1 MKLALLGHGRMGRVI
16 AAQARAAG
24 HEVAVIVTSGNAAD
38 AARLLPG
45 HDVAIDFSV
54 PAAVPA
60 HAAACAAAGVPLVEG
75 TTGWHEEE
83 AAVRRLVA
91 ERRATLVYGPNFSIG
106 VNLFYRVVA
115 GAARQFR
122 GIALTVAAARGR
134 ARVLAGVG
142 SNATAATVER
152 AQAARAAGADAILVV
167 APYYNKP
174 TQAGLVAHFR
184 AVADVVGGLPVVLYN
199 VPGRTASNISAATTL
214 TLARDAEN
222 VVGIKEAS
230 GDLAQIMAIL
240 RERPPGFTV
249 LSGDDAVTLPLIA
262 LGADG
267 VISVVAN
274 EVPDLMARLTQ
285 LALSGEWEAARTLH
299 YRLLPLMEANF
310 IESNPGPVKA
320 ALALMGLLEE
330 RYRLPLVPVQEQT
343 RARLRAL
350 LRELGLLRDAAHAAV

>member
-1 MKLALLGHGRMGRVI
+1 MTQRVEWLRGCATALVTPFTADDSVDEARM
-16 AAQARAAG
+16 RA
-24 HEVAVIVTSGNAAD
+24 
-38 AARLLPG
+38 
-45 HDVAIDFSV
+45 
-54 PAAVPA
+54 
-60 HAAACAAAGVPLVEG
+60 LVERQIEGGVKLLVPCG
-75 TTGWHEEE
+75 TTGEG
-83 AAVRRLVA
+83 
-91 ERRATLVYGPNFSIG
+91 ATLTAEEQT
-106 VNLFYRVVA
+106 RVIRIAVEA
-115 GAARQFR
+115 G
-122 GIALTVAAARGR
+122 RGR
-134 ARVLAGVG
+134 ARVIAGVG
-142 SNATAATVER
+142 TNSTAVAIER
-152 AQAARAAGADAILVV
+152 AQAARATGADAVLVV

-174 TQAGLVAHFR
+174 TQGGLVAHFR
-184 AVADVVGGLPVVLYN
+184 AAADAVSSLPVVLYN

-222 VVGIKEAS
+222 IAGIKEAS

-240 RERPPGFTV
+240 RERPPGFAV
-249 LSGDDAVTLPLIA
+249 LSGDDALTLPLIA

-267 VISVVAN
+267 VISVVSN

-330 RYRLPLVPVQEQT
+330 RYRLPLVAVQEQT
-343 RARLRAL
+343 RARLGAL